1 MINKKDLWDIHKYY
15 FVFGS
20 SPEKMEAYATSI
32 FMCYFSKNCFVF
44 RDVGM
49 LLALTWC
56 WNLTNM
62 WRIVSDQM
70 FRQEDFIF
78 SLVKTWFSLCKA
90 CESAW
95 AEHRA
100 AIGTWENTRQLCK
113 CLFWQQGPRG
123 EGCWG
128 MLFSCCKTLYWTEQW
143 LFYSLPNRRASDAYP
158 AKASQKM
165 HPRKQGTV
173 LENIW
178 VQNQNVALSPVCL
191 YLWFLVSLISSLPG
205 LLSPL
210 SYFLLQTLTLLLSGK
225 ARPYFCFDLKRSPYL
240 LAKII

>member
-1 MINKKDLWDIHKYY
+1 
-15 FVFGS
+15 
-20 SPEKMEAYATSI
+20 
-32 FMCYFSKNCFVF
+32 
-44 RDVGM
+44 
-49 LLALTWC
+49 
-56 WNLTNM
+56 M

-143 LFYSLPNRRASDAYP
+143 LFYSLPKP
-158 AKASQKM
+158 K
-165 HPRKQGTV
+165 G
-173 LENIW
+173 LW
-178 VQNQNVALSPVCL
+178 CL
-191 YLWFLVSLISSLPG
+191 PS
-205 LLSPL
+205 
-210 SYFLLQTLTLLLSGK
+210 
-225 ARPYFCFDLKRSPYL
+225 
-240 LAKII
+240 